1 VADRQVQYLLVGG
14 GLASANC
21 ARWLRE
27 SGADGTILLVG
38 REPDPPYNRPPCSKG
53 YMQGNESRQDAY
65 FRPDEW
71 WEEQSIELQTRT
83 SVLRLDPGQ
92 REARLSNRDSVAF
105 EQALVATGANVRVL
119 HVDGSRLDGLHYLRT
134 LGNVDSILA
143 DAEQAERVVLVGGS
157 YIGTEVAASLTLR
170 GKRCSIVMQESVTLE
185 TGFGRTAGGFF
196 QGVLE
201 EHGVEVHGD
210 DALARFEGSNG
221 QVEKVVTERGLELE
235 AQLVVIG
242 AGVHPEVTLARS
254 AGLELGEGGG
264 IRCSAQLETSIPGI
278 YAAGDV
284 CEYESPVHGRP
295 VRIEHWDV
303 AFNHGKTAA
312 LNMLGRGQPHDVI
325 PYFFSDLADWSAM
338 EYVGPAYGWD
348 EEIVRGSIDEGEFSV
363 WYLQDGLVAAALSVG
378 RSEDLEHARRLIA
391 DRTDVSQRRA
401 ELGDVESD
409 LASL

>member
-1 VADRQVQYLLVGG
+1 VADHEVQYLLVGG

-53 YMQGNESRQDAY
+53 YMQGGEAREDAY
-65 FRPDEW
+65 FRPGDW
-71 WEEQSIELQTRT
+71 WEEQSIELLTRT
-83 SVLRLDPGQ
+83 SVLRLDPAQ
-92 REARLSNRDSVAF
+92 REARLSNRQTVAF
-105 EQALVATGANVRVL
+105 EQALLATGANVRVL
-119 HVDGSRLDGLHYLRT
+119 HVEGGRLDGLHYLRT

-143 DAEQAERVVLVGGS
+143 DAEEAERVVLVGGS

-185 TGFGRTAGGFF
+185 SGFGATAGRFF

-201 EHGVEVHGD
+201 EHGIEVHGD
-210 DALARFEGSNG
+210 DALARFEGSDG
-221 QVEKVVTERGLELE
+221 RVTKVVTEKGKELE
-235 AQLVVIG
+235 AELVVIG
-242 AGVHPEVTLARS
+242 AGVHPEVTLAKS
-254 AGLELGEGGG
+254 AGLELGERGG
-264 IRCSAQLETSIPGI
+264 IRCSAQLETSADGI

-284 CEYESPVHGRP
+284 CEYDSPIHRRP

-312 LNMLGRGQPHDVI
+312 LNMLGKRQPHDVL
-325 PYFFSDLADWSAM
+325 PYFFSDLADWSSM

-348 EEIVRGSIDEGEFSV
+348 EEVVRGSTDNGDFSI
-363 WYLQDGLVAAALSVG
+363 WYLQDGRVAAALSVG
-378 RSEDLEHARRLIA
+378 RSEDLEHARRLITE
-391 DRTDVSQRRA
+391 RTDVSQRKA
-401 ELGDVESD
+401 ALGDVHSE
-409 LASL
+409 LGEL